1 MRVIGVDVAKDFIVA
16 FDGKMFFVFPET
28 KKVPKRKIPKK
39 AQIKRV
45 KSVSEIVNRGDI
57 VILEQTGTYGIR
69 FAKLFQRAGSKV
81 LIADGKA
88 LARFR
93 GGKSTLKNDYVDAQ
107 AIREMYF
114 SARRRNIHPFHAQR
128 YQLRTIV
135 RHYLRLNKELTRAVN
150 RLKQQ
155 LVHLFPETGQ
165 YHNYSRYK
173 LFKHLDD
180 IEKELLQHP
189 ESLTIVALS
198 ELRNVRNLLN
208 SIEMVKKEME
218 SIVINHPDYEILKSF
233 QLGVIQMAALIAYYW
248 DINLFRSKDAFIGYC
263 LMGVRHEQSGDSVLS
278 NRTDK
283 SRAEI
288 KGVFY
293 MHFQNAHRRTSPL
306 QPLTLYTKLQE
317 SEYKRRFI
325 KYLDKLL
332 EWIYY
337 GLKYRMTFPE
347 VIERA
352 IRERGQ
358 QLIYLESKIQDPETK
373 EDKYYFQRLLERYK
387 NTSDLFLV
395 CKDISTLL
403 KKATSAEKVECQDY
417 YKEEPPH
424 GGNNEMGK
432 ERIPKTIGCKNA
444 GIWNLCITENS
455 GGLPAGIYGNITRGS
470 AFEGERNINRIR
482 HLGMPAKKK

>member
-1 MRVIGVDVAKDFIVA
+1 MKVVGVDVAKDFIVA
-16 FDGKMFFVFPET
+16 YDGKAFFVFPET
-28 KKVPKRKIPKK
+28 KKVSKRKIPKK

-45 KSVSEIVNRGDI
+45 RSVSEIVNRGDV

-69 FAKLFQRAGSKV
+69 FAKLFQKAGAKV

-155 LVHLFPETGQ
+155 LVHLFPETEH

-173 LFKHLDD
+173 LFKQLDD

-198 ELRNVRNLLN
+198 ELHNVRNLLS
-208 SIEMVKKEME
+208 SIEMVKKEIE
-218 SIVINHPDYEILKSF
+218 SIVVNHTDYEILKSF
-233 QLGVIQMAALIAYYW
+233 QLGIIQMATLIAYYW

-293 MHFQNAHRRTSPL
+293 MHFQSAHRKTSPL
-306 QPLTLYTKLQE
+306 QPLTLYMKLRE
-317 SEYKRRFI
+317 SEYKRRFV
-325 KYLDKLL
+325 KYMDKLL

-347 VIERA
+347 VIKKVIKEK
-352 IRERGQ
+352 GQ
-358 QLIYLESKIQDPETK
+358 QLIHLESKIHDPETK
-373 EDKYYFQRLLERYK
+373 EDKYYYRQLLERYR

-403 KKATSAEKVECQDY
+403 KKATSADKVECQDY

-432 ERIPKTIGCKNA
+432 ERISKTTGCENA
-444 GIWNLCITENS
+444 GIRNLYNAGNS
-455 GGLPAGIYGNITRGS
+455 SGLPAGIYGNITGRS
-470 AFEGERNINRIR
+470 AFEGERNINRLR
-482 HLGMPAKKK
+482 YLGMPTTEE